1 MSLRIEQTTI
11 FNPPHPT
18 TLVATISNLEGL
30 LFFEGQIL
38 MQKHAVAS
46 GEWGR
51 EGDGGGGTQNTILS
65 TNVTNVSMVRRC
77 YDS

>member
-51 EGDGGGGTQNTILS
+51 EGEGGGHPKYNTFHKCDKCFNGEKML
-65 TNVTNVSMVRRC
+65 
-77 YDS
+77 

>member
-38 MQKHAVAS
+38 MQKHVVAS

-51 EGDGGGGTQNTILS
+51 EGEGGGGHPKHNTFHKCDKCFNGEKML
-65 TNVTNVSMVRRC
+65 
-77 YDS
+77 